1 MQSCNLADVLRELLP
16 DNGFVIAYA
25 NGNPAR
31 IVFTGTGFAAPK
43 FQPGFEGD
51 YPSPGNGFV
60 DPNTG
65 MPGSGFVDP
74 NTGMP

>member
-1 MQSCNLADVLRELLP
+1 LP

-31 IVFTGTGFAAPK
+31 TVFTGKGFAAPE

-51 YPSPGNGFV
+51 YPVPGNGFV
-60 DPNTG
+60 DLNTG
-65 MPGSGFVDP
+65 MP
-74 NTGMP
+74 